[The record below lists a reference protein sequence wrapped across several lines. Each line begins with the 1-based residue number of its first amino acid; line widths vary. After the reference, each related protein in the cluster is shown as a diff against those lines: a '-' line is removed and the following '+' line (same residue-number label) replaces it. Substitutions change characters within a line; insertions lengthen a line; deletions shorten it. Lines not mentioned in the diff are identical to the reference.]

1 MALATPELQRV
12 HAAWGAVALGKWAFF
27 VLLAIYAFEQGGA
40 SAVGLAVLARMLPAG
55 VTAPFTS
62 LLADRRSRRDLL
74 LAATLV
80 RALALGLIAVAVT
93 IGAPF
98 ALVLV
103 LAAVQTI
110 AGSAAKPAQAAL
122 LPLLAR
128 SPEQLAAANTAWNV
142 IDSAGFC
149 VGALLGGVL
158 AAGLGLTAGFA
169 ATGVFCLLA
178 AVIQRRL
185 PRDAPPPHRQAHPN
199 ARLVG
204 EVLAGFRA
212 VLADH
217 RLRLVVAALSVTTLA
232 EGAID
237 VLVVVLALDVLDI
250 GKAGVGWL
258 NAAWGIGGI
267 LGGGAAVALLGG
279 GRLASGFGGGC
290 LLVAAALA
298 GIASWPAVASALVLL
313 GVLGVGYALIEIA
326 GVTLGQR
333 LAADEVLARVHGVLE
348 SLYVVTTAV
357 GSALGALAIGL
368 LGVDGALLL
377 VAASL
382 ALLALLAGR
391 PLARCEA
398 SVPIPEREFALMR
411 ALGIFAPL
419 PIATLETLAARLE
432 AVPLVAGEEV
442 VREGA
447 RGDRCYLVAEGEI
460 ELSKRTGWHTSMGPG
475 DFFGEIALLRDTPRS
490 ATARAVGPGMLLAL
504 DRADF
509 LSAVT
514 AHARMQQAADALV
527 SERMASHGDDSQVD
541 RRAGMHG
548 D

>member
-1 MALATPELQRV
+1 VALATSELRRV
-12 HAAWGAVALGKWAFF
+12 YAAWGAVALGKWAFF
-27 VLLAIYAFEQGGA
+27 VLLAIYAFEHGGA

-55 VTAPFTS
+55 VTALFTS
-62 LLADRRSRRDLL
+62 VLADRRSRRDLL

-80 RALALGLIAVAVT
+80 RALALALIAVAVE

-149 VGALLGGVL
+149 VGALLGGVM
-158 AAGLGLTAGFA
+158 AAGVGLTAGFA
-169 ATGVFCLLA
+169 ATAAACLLA

-185 PRDAPPPHRQAHPN
+185 PRDAPPPHREAHSD
-199 ARLVG
+199 ARLAG

-212 VLADH
+212 VLAER
-217 RLRLVVAALSVTTLA
+217 RLGLVVAALSVTTLA

-237 VLVVVLALDVLDI
+237 VLVVVLALDVLDT
-250 GKAGVGWL
+250 GRAGVGWL

-279 GRLASGFGGGC
+279 GRLASGLGCGC

-298 GIASWPAVASALVLL
+298 GIASWPAAAPALVLL
-313 GVLGVGYALIEIA
+313 GALGVGYALIEIA
-326 GVTLGQR
+326 GLTLSQR
-333 LAADEVLARVHGVLE
+333 LADDEVLARVQGVLE
-348 SLYVVTTAV
+348 STYVVTTAV

-368 LGVDGALLL
+368 LGVDGTLLL
-377 VAASL
+377 VGGAL
-382 ALLALLAGR
+382 ALLALIAGR
-391 PLARCEA
+391 RLARCEA
-398 SVPIPEREFALMR
+398 SVPIPEREYTLLR

-432 AVPLVAGEEV
+432 PVPLTAGEV
-442 VREGA
+442 IVREGA
-447 RGDRCYLVAEGEI
+447 PGDRCYLVAEGEI
-460 ELSKRTGWHTSMGPG
+460 ALSKQTGWHTSMGPG
-475 DFFGEIALLRDTPRS
+475 DFFGEIALLRDTPRT
-490 ATARAVGPGMLLAL
+490 ATARAVGPGLLLAL

-509 LSAVT
+509 LPAVT
-514 AHARMQQAADALV
+514 GHARTQQAADTLV
-527 SERMASHGDDSQVD
+527 SKRVDSHKGESHPD
-541 RRAGMHG
+541 RGATMHA

>member
-1 MALATPELQRV
+1 VLGRALWSGIGTLRVALGTPELGRV

-80 RALALGLIAVAVT
+80 RALALGLIAVAVA

-98 ALVLV
+98 AVVLV

-110 AGSAAKPAQAAL
+110 AGSAGKPAQAAL

-158 AAGLGLTAGFA
+158 AATLGLTAGFA
-169 ATGVFCLLA
+169 ATAAACLLA

-185 PRDAPPPHRQAHPN
+185 PRDAPPPHREAHPD
-199 ARLVG
+199 ARLAG

-217 RLRLVVAALSVTTLA
+217 RLRLVVAALAVTTLA

-237 VLVVVLALDVLDI
+237 VLVVVLALDVLNT

-279 GRLASGFGGGC
+279 GRLASGLGGGC

-298 GIASWPAVASALVLL
+298 GIASWPAVAPALLLL
-313 GVLGVGYALIEIA
+313 GALGVGYALIEIA
-326 GVTLGQR
+326 GVTLSQR
-333 LAADEVLARVHGVLE
+333 LAADEVLARV
-348 SLYVVTTAV
+348 
-357 GSALGALAIGL
+357 
-368 LGVDGALLL
+368 LGVVESTPRWDP
-377 VAASL
+377 AASS
-382 ALLALLAGR
+382 
-391 PLARCEA
+391 ARSRCC
-398 SVPIPEREFALMR
+398 
-411 ALGIFAPL
+411 
-419 PIATLETLAARLE
+419 AT
-432 AVPLVAGEEV
+432 
-442 VREGA
+442 
-447 RGDRCYLVAEGEI
+447 
-460 ELSKRTGWHTSMGPG
+460 
-475 DFFGEIALLRDTPRS
+475 
-490 ATARAVGPGMLLAL
+490 
-504 DRADF
+504 
-509 LSAVT
+509 
-514 AHARMQQAADALV
+514 
-527 SERMASHGDDSQVD
+527 
-541 RRAGMHG
+541 RRAPPPPAP
-548 D
+548 